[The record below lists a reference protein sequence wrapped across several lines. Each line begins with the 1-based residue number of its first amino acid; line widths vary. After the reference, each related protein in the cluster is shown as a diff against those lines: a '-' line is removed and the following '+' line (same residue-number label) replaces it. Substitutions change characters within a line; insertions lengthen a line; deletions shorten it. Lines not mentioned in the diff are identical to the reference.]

1 MHARV
6 HVCARVHL
14 CTDERVRVCAQ
25 MSVYVCVHARVHGC
39 VCVRACAKD
48 PVVGTCARR
57 AKPKPGAVPTPQLT
71 VFISVLGNY
80 G

>member
-1 MHARV
+1 MCVCMHVCMDVCV
-6 HVCARVHL
+6 HVCM
-14 CTDERVRVCAQ
+14 D
-25 MSVYVCVHARVHGC
+25 VCVHARVHGC